1 GDAERTVIER
11 ERETEGETEG
21 VLSGPHIMKNMTFRR
36 VRKLNSN
43 EPEGGSCPGSGDNI
57 YFSSSKSDSCRTVD
71 LPSGSSDIYN
81 YKTLAYSGGTL
92 PRNFKKNGGLQKW
105 KPLTQPP
112 EPERKVVVL
121 EKKEEETFGF
131 EIQTYGLHH
140 QDENSV
146 EMCTFICKVHEDSP
160 AKLAGLK
167 IGDTIASV
175 NDTSVEGFRH
185 KDIVQLVRSSGNT
198 IRLETVYSDT
208 IRKAELEARLQYL
221 KQTLHEKWDEYRS
234 LMVQEQRLVH
244 GIVMSDVAIY
254 ESLES
259 AGIYGSLGAPSPLV
273 MRALRCADTGSAN
286 SSISQLS
293 TMTADDDPLYQT
305 CFYRGENVSNA
316 KDSTDGSSNP
326 GESSE
331 GRLQVGRQRLLRPAS
346 ELFASAKTSLT
357 RSASTRSY
365 LRGTSS
371 SSSAV
376 PNGEK
381 QQCGAFSSL
390 QRKPKQKS
398 FRYRLLKYIPGL
410 NRPLEE
416 EESKL

>member
-1 GDAERTVIER
+1 
-11 ERETEGETEG
+11 
-21 VLSGPHIMKNMTFRR
+21 MKNMTFRR
-36 VRKLNSN
+36 VKKLNSN
-43 EPEGGSCPGSGDNI
+43 EPDSGSLCNDSGEI
-57 YFSSSKSDSCRTVD
+57 YFTSSKSESCGTVD
-71 LPSGSSDIYN
+71 RGPSNSAELYN

-105 KPLTQPP
+105 KPLSHSP
-112 EPERKVVVL
+112 EPQRKTVIL
-121 EKKEEETFGF
+121 MKKEEEAFGF

-140 QDENSV
+140 QSENSV
-146 EMCTFICKVHEDSP
+146 EMCTFVCKVHEDSP
-160 AKLAGLK
+160 AQLAGLK
-167 IGDTIASV
+167 VGDTIASV

-185 KDIVQLVRSSGNT
+185 KDIVQLIKSSGNS
-198 IRLETVYSDT
+198 IRLETVYSDS

-244 GIVMSDVAIY
+244 GIVMSDVAVY

-259 AGIYGSLGAPSPLV
+259 AGVYGSLGAPSPAA
-273 MRALRCADTGSAN
+273 MRALCGTGSTS
-286 SSISQLS
+286 SSISRLS
-293 TMTADDDPLYQT
+293 ATTTEDDPLYQT
-305 CFYRGENVSNA
+305 CIFQGERSNNA
-316 KDSTDGSSNP
+316 SIDELDANQEKTQS
-326 GESSE
+326 
-331 GRLQVGRQRLLRPAS
+331 GRPRLIRPAS
-346 ELFASAKTSLT
+346 ELFTTAKTTLT

-365 LRGTSS
+365 LRGPALSSTSS
-371 SSSAV
+371 V

-381 QQCGAFSSL
+381 QQCGGFSTL

-398 FRYRLLKYIPGL
+398 FRRRLLKYIPGL

>member
-1 GDAERTVIER
+1 
-11 ERETEGETEG
+11 
-21 VLSGPHIMKNMTFRR
+21 MKNMTFRR
-36 VRKLNSN
+36 VKKLNSS
-43 EPEGGSCPGSGDNI
+43 EPDSGEI
-57 YFSSSKSDSCRTVD
+57 YFSSSKSDSFGTVNTG
-71 LPSGSSDIYN
+71 PSNSGEVYN

-105 KPLTQPP
+105 KPLAQTP
-112 EPERKVVVL
+112 EPQRKSVIL
-121 EKKEEETFGF
+121 EKTEEEAFGF

-140 QDENSV
+140 QNENSV
-146 EMCTFICKVHEDSP
+146 EMCTFVCKVHEDSP
-160 AKLAGLK
+160 AQRAGLK

-175 NDTSVEGFRH
+175 NDSSVEGIRH
-185 KDIVQLVRSSGNT
+185 KDIVQLIKASGNN
-198 IRLETVYSDT
+198 IRLETVYSDS

-259 AGIYGSLGAPSPLV
+259 AGIYGSLGTPSPATL
-273 MRALRCADTGSAN
+273 RAMCGTDSTS
-286 SSISQLS
+286 SSISHLS
-293 TMTADDDPLYQT
+293 AATAEDDSLYQV
-305 CFYRGENVSNA
+305 FQGDR
-316 KDSTDGSSNP
+316 SSND
-326 GESSE
+326 ELDSNRE
-331 GRLQVGRQRLLRPAS
+331 KGRPRLLRPAS
-346 ELFASAKTSLT
+346 EFFASAKTSLT

-365 LRGTSS
+365 LKGPGSS
-371 SSSAV
+371 SV

-381 QQCGAFSSL
+381 QQCGGYNTL

-398 FRYRLLKYIPGL
+398 FRRRLLKYIPGV
-410 NRPLEE
+410 NRPMEE